1 MRAVYFDSAY
11 VFKLQCAERGSS
23 EVRALA
29 AEADTVVCAIHGRIE
44 FASACHR
51 KLREGAGTR
60 DHFQALLAQV
70 EMETRLGALRWLPIT
85 DRVLA
90 GAEAAYRMAPSGVYL
105 RAADALHL
113 ACAADHGFTEIWS
126 NDRHLLAAAGHF
138 GMAGRNVIPDPPGP
152 SQ

>member
-29 AEADTVVCAIHGRIE
+29 A
-44 FASACHR
+44 
-51 KLREGAGTR
+51 
-60 DHFQALLAQV
+60 
-70 EMETRLGALRWLPIT
+70 
-85 DRVLA
+85 
-90 GAEAAYRMAPSGVYL
+90 
-105 RAADALHL
+105 
-113 ACAADHGFTEIWS
+113 
-126 NDRHLLAAAGHF
+126 AGHF